1 MDSIFELWE
10 EHYNFA
16 ALPPVEERR
25 EMARAM
31 LEEAWAQYE
40 SIIPQLEAFQPDD
53 QAISNSLKELKQLFG
68 CDEDISIAVLYYVGA
83 FEGNAFVTP
92 YNDGR
97 LALCL
102 SIETGSPDIALAHE
116 MAHIVHS
123 KTANLSMEWERSIA
137 STVLQEGLAMRA
149 SQQIVPGYPDE
160 AYSDHK
166 PGWLEAAT
174 SKGAAIL
181 NGILPHLE
189 DSSNEALQQFIFGKG
204 TTGIEREAYYVG
216 WVLVEA
222 LLNEGVSFQEI
233 ASIPEDKKYQ
243 DYVRKNLKKLI

>member
-1 MDSIFELWE
+1 MDNIEIVNLVPKFLTFYERAKATNGDTDLIFGLWE

-31 LEEAWAQYE
+31 LEEAWPQYE
-40 SIIPQLEAFQPDD
+40 SAISQLEAFQPDE
-53 QAISNSLKELKQLFG
+53 QAISDSMKELKRLLG

-83 FEGNAFVTP
+83 FEGNAFVAP
-92 YNDGR
+92 YSDGR

-102 SIETGSPDIALAHE
+102 SVETAGADIALAHE

-123 KTANLSMEWERSIA
+123 KTASLSMEWERSIA

-166 PGWLEAAT
+166 TGWLEMAT
-174 SKGAAIL
+174 SKRNAIL
-181 NGILPHLE
+181 NGILPFLE
-189 DSSNEALQQFIFGKG
+189 DSSTEALQQFTI
-204 TTGIEREAYYVG
+204 
-216 WVLVEA
+216 
-222 LLNEGVSFQEI
+222 
-233 ASIPEDKKYQ
+233 
-243 DYVRKNLKKLI
+243 RKRHYWN